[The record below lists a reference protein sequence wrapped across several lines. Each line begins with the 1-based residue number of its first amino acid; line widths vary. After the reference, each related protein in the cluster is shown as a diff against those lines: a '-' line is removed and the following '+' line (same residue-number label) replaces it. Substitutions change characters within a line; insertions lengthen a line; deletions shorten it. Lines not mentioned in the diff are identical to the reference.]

1 MKCVLCHGGVK
12 NQVTFRELLLGS
24 QAKNHCCETCLN
36 QFKLIDSSIEQRC
49 VYCKKISKEMICEDC
64 QYWKANE
71 MVLESHYVLY
81 EYNEAMSEFMTSYK
95 FQGNRT
101 LAKAFSS
108 DINQVFKRL
117 TYDMVIPIPLSK
129 KRLADR
135 GFHQV
140 EKLLEDARI
149 DYDPIL
155 KKRRHTRKQSGKTKE
170 ERLKTI
176 HSFYINQSDQ
186 DIIHQKTIILVD
198 DVYTTGSTI
207 LQAKRY
213 LLSKHAKKVITFS
226 LAR

>member
-1 MKCVLCHGGVK
+1 MKCVLCHGVLK

-24 QAKNHCCETCLN
+24 QIKNHCCDKCHSQFQPINPLLEKRCIYCRKVSRET
-36 QFKLIDSSIEQRC
+36 
-49 VYCKKISKEMICEDC
+49 VCEDC
-64 QYWKANE
+64 LYWEKNQII
-71 MVLESHYVLY
+71 LEPHHALY
-81 EYNEAMSEFMTSYK
+81 EYNESMSEFMTSYK

-108 DINQVFKRL
+108 DINQVFKQL

-140 EKLLEDARI
+140 ETLLEDAYV
-149 DYDPIL
+149 DYESIL

-176 HSFYINQSDQ
+176 HPFYLNQSDQ
-186 DIIHQKTIILVD
+186 DIIYQKTIILVD